1 MEIYIGYCAAFLTTF
16 AFLPQ
21 AIRVITYKKTEDIS
35 RNMYIM
41 LVLGITFWLTYGI
54 LKKDLPI
61 ILSNSVTLAFSCIIL
76 YYKLTEE
83 RRNRSLS

>member
-1 MEIYIGYCAAFLTTF
+1 MYIGYLAAFLTTF

-41 LVLGITFWLTYGI
+41 LVLGIILWLTYGI
-54 LKKDLPI
+54 LKNDLPI
-61 ILSNSVTLAFSCIIL
+61 ILANAVTLAFSCIIL
-76 YYKLTEE
+76 YYKLTENY
-83 RRNRSLS
+83 RK